1 MSTGIR
7 LVESIDEAGTTF
19 EELSSR
25 TGLSHST
32 LRRYLRE
39 LERNGFI
46 ERKGELFVLTSTGLL
61 LKKALQSLK
70 SGRSPQPYIVTDPST
85 SQPLPLSFRNY
96 RQLLAIIDYG
106 LADRSVLEEHVRKY
120 LAKWA
125 RESLGDEYLAYM
137 LENGLIKSLEDLR
150 RYIEMIL
157 DALE

>member
-1 MSTGIR
+1 MPTGIR
-7 LVESIDEAGTTF
+7 LVESIDEAGTTL

-32 LRRYLRE
+32 LKRYLRE
-39 LERNGFI
+39 LEKNGFI
-46 ERKGELFVLTSTGLL
+46 EKKDELFVLTNTGLL
-61 LKKALQSLK
+61 LKKTLQSLK
-70 SGRSPQPYIVTDPST
+70 SGRSPQPYIVTDPS
-85 SQPLPLSFRNY
+85 SGQPLPLSFRNY

-106 LADRSVLEEHVRKY
+106 LADKRVLEEHARKY

-125 RESLGDEYLAYM
+125 RESLGDVYLAYM